1 MLHFSSSNNYQITI
15 CVNSLLVLSR
25 VQLFCNPKDRSLP
38 GSSVHSISQGR
49 ILEWVAISFSKGS
62 SQSRGRTYISR
73 IGKQIFYLLATRE
86 ALCLQKAYIKA
97 YSNFTKYLLTITWC
111 LALRKVL
118 ATLLISSINQTHVG
132 VMRRTQRPC

>member
-1 MLHFSSSNNYQITI
+1 MKEK
-15 CVNSLLVLSR
+15 LVAQSCLT
-25 VQLFCNPKDRSLP
+25 LCNLMDCSPP
-38 GSSVHSISQGR
+38 GSFAHG
-49 ILEWVAISFSKGS
+49 ILQARVVEWVAVSFSKGS